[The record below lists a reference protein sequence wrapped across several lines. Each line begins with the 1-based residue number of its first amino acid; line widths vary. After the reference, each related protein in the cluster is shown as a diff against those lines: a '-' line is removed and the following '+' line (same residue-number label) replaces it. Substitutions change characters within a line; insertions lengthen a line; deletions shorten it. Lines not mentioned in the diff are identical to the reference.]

1 MGTVAISRDK
11 LVADMRVVTADAEE
25 LVRATAGQA
34 AGRIA
39 TARSRVKDR
48 LTATKATLEQLA
60 GAGTGKA
67 RAAARATDE
76 FVRGRPWR
84 AVGIAALVGVVVG
97 RLIRRR

>member
-1 MGTVAISRDK
+1 MGTVAVSRDK

-39 TARSRVKDR
+39 AARARVQDGVTAM
-48 LTATKATLEQLA
+48 KATLEQLA
-60 GAGTGKA
+60 GAGTGRA

-76 FVRGRPWR
+76 YVRGRPWR

-97 RLIRRR
+97 GLILRR